1 MRIDFRVNRRSLPHQ
16 FRKFLELNSGLD
28 AEVVSTAA
36 KIEPIRTVIIVHRGF
51 GPNLP
56 ICMRRAERAVGAGG
70 RVVLLG
76 DAANAGIG
84 FGEHRF
90 LDAPALQVG
99 LEEFRDTYQHMSRSQ
114 DFSFERFCIER
125 WFLIRNFLRQER
137 LDGCLAIDS
146 DVLLFCDVAE
156 ESMRFAPYAMT
167 FGRWDSVRV
176 VPHCNFIRGQGALE
190 DFCDWVME
198 CYRDPQQLK
207 RITEINRKKF
217 NAAWI
222 SDMSLLASWGA
233 RSRFP
238 IGFLEDTAAD
248 GVGFDSCLDNTD
260 AYVGCGYFPG
270 LLRQWKKLVFH
281 DGLPHGTIRGSNGVV
296 PMKCLHYHG
305 AMKCLMERHDQGRS
319 DDWSVAW
326 QMLKRKFERYPG
338 KFQLFYRNYV
348 APWVPSRVR

>member
-1 MRIDFRVNRRSLPHQ
+1 
-16 FRKFLELNSGLD
+16 LD
-28 AEVVSTAA
+28 SQEVSTAA
-36 KIEPIRTVIIVHRGF
+36 NIEPIRTVIIVHRGLS
-51 GPNLP
+51 PHLP
-56 ICMRRAERAVGAGG
+56 ICVRRAERAVGAGG

-76 DAANAGIG
+76 DTTNADVGC
-84 FGEHRF
+84 GEHRF
-90 LDAPALQVG
+90 LDTPELQVG
-99 LEEFRDTYQHMSRSQ
+99 LQEFRDVWHHIGRSQ
-114 DFSFERFCIER
+114 DFHLSRLWVER
-125 WFLIRNFLRQER
+125 WFFIRNFLRHEQ

-146 DVLLFCDVAE
+146 DVLLFCDVGE
-156 ESMRFAPYAMT
+156 ESLRFAPYAMT

-176 VPHCNFIRGQGALE
+176 VPHCNFIRGRDGLE

-238 IGFLEDTAAD
+238 IGFLEDTVAD
-248 GVGFDSCLDNTD
+248 GVSFDSCLDNTD

-270 LLRQWKKLVFH
+270 ILRQWKKLTFR
-281 DGLPHGTIRGSNGVV
+281 DGVPYGTIRGSGLTV

-305 AMKCLMERHDQGRS
+305 AMKLLMERHDQGHS

-326 QMLKRKFERYPG
+326 EMLSRKVDRYPA
-338 KFQLFYRNYV
+338 KARLFFRNYV
-348 APWVPSRVR
+348 APWLPFQAE